1 MSNDKLNVKQAVLRA
16 AIDKQAQLIAN
27 FSKRLKDMRGG
38 EKFINETQFDAQ
50 QASFNHELNEQMEG
64 IAGQMS
70 FAEDEMSILKQ
81 LESSLKLQD
90 EVRVGSI
97 VITDKMNFFVA
108 VSSEDLDVNGKPYF
122 GISAKAPIYSEMAGK
137 KNGES
142 FKMNEMSYQI
152 KETF

>member
-1 MSNDKLNVKQAVLRA
+1 MSNDKLHIKQSVLKA
-16 AIDKQAQLIAN
+16 AIDKQSELIEN

-50 QASFNHELNEQMEG
+50 QASFNNELNEQMEG

-70 FAEDEMSILKQ
+70 FAEDEMSILKH
-81 LESSLKLQD
+81 LENSLKLQD
-90 EVRVGSI
+90 EVRVGSV

-108 VSSEDLDVNGKPYF
+108 VSSEDIEAHGKPYF
-122 GISAKAPIYSEMAGK
+122 GISTKAPIFSAMAGK
-137 KNGES
+137 KTGDT

-152 KETF
+152 KDVF